1 MILEIDEDQL
11 KQWVPSLSPTRWF
24 IINECLLF
32 YTLAQFS
39 IIVMSVKDSG
49 AKPTVAAS
57 YILWNFSTTIVW
69 CFESGLESWWIIRTG
84 ALSMVDPEKDLSSI
98 TVLAYIIELSVALYF
113 LFDSIIFLL
122 EWQVT
127 TQDKTSSLFD
137 VTLNS
142 AIYFYAAIRDFM
154 RIVTGNVKNQLLE
167 DESKTYVDMANTRT
181 CNYTSGM
188 EEIQLN
194 RSVGRL
200 VLA

>member
-1 MILEIDEDQL
+1 MVLEIDEDHL
-11 KQWVPSLSPTRWF
+11 KQWVPRLSPTRWF

-49 AKPTVAAS
+49 TKPTVAAS

-84 ALSMVDPEKDLSSI
+84 ALSMVDPENEKDLSSI
-98 TVLAYIIELSVALYF
+98 TVLAYLIELSVAFYF

-137 VTLNS
+137 VALNS

-154 RIVTGNVKNQLLE
+154 RIVRGSVKIQLLE
-167 DESKTYVDMANTRT
+167 EESNNDNNVVDLANTRL
-181 CNYTSGM
+181 G
-188 EEIQLN
+188 EIQLK
-194 RSVGRL
+194 RSVGRILDL
-200 VLA
+200 V